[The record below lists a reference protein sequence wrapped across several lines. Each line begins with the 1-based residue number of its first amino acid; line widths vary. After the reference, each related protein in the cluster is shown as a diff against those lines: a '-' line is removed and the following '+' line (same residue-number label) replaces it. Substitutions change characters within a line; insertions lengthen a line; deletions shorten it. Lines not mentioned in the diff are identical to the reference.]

1 MRRKDKYDKH
11 IEAILLAKYPQD
23 QIHEDWEGAR
33 GLFKFLAA
41 DCACPTIEKIP
52 GGSNLDPVVLRA
64 IRKSKLIPSRES
76 AIRPQRRILNAFARI
91 QRLADKVYN
100 RL

>member
-1 MRRKDKYDKH
+1 MKRKDKYDKH
-11 IEAILLAKYPQD
+11 IEAILKLKNPQAK
-23 QIHEDWEGAR
+23 ITRDWEGAR
-33 GLFKFLAA
+33 GLFQFLAPEC
-41 DCACPTIEKIP
+41 DCPTIEKMP

-64 IRKSKLIPSRES
+64 IQKSKLIPSGES

-100 RL
+100 RV